1 MGIIHFFHIGI
12 QTVFVF
18 FFEVF
23 LVFEVFEVFEVFLRG
38 FLREMGKAEYPE
50 TLVLYF
56 YVFKYDSVSEIQFKS

>member
-1 MGIIHFFHIGI
+1 M
-12 QTVFVF
+12 
-18 FFEVF
+18 
-23 LVFEVFEVFEVFLRG
+23 FEVFEVFEVFLRG